1 MTNFEMELFILRH
14 GEAGKGSATRNDF
27 QRSLTVTGKQEL
39 EEIAKAFVKLGLEF
53 DFVFTSPLIRCKQT
67 AEIILKYVDSKNKV
81 ETINELRPEGN
92 KLELYNRLS
101 KLKQDSSTL
110 LVGHEPY
117 LSELIGEA
125 IGEINCR
132 INLKKAGFAMIR
144 IISLQPKIKGELRW
158 LLTPKHMKKISK

>member
-1 MTNFEMELFILRH
+1 MDLFVLRH
-14 GEAGKGSATRNDF
+14 GEAGKHSVAARNDF
-27 QRSLTVTGKQEL
+27 RRTLTIAGKQEI

-67 AEIILKYVDSKNKV
+67 TEIILKRVKSENNV
-81 ETINELRPEGN
+81 EELNELRPEGN
-92 KLELYNRLS
+92 NLELYNKLS
-101 KLKQDSSTL
+101 KLKQDSLTL

-125 IGEINCR
+125 IGGASR
-132 INLKKAGFAMIR
+132 IDLKKGGLARIR
-144 IISLQPKIKGELRW
+144 TISLQPKIQGELRW